1 MAEETENF
9 SPLDPLGPAYG
20 KINRPTLDVQGLSPF
35 EGDRITQEPIN
46 FPRPQFHPVMP
57 GMNITKPQ
65 QAVRQN
71 VVGRPG
77 KEPNQNGTASDQDI
91 KMAHADYIKG
101 ALQTNRPKD
110 QFAKIYSYDAG
121 PDGNAFYKRYMAY
134 GKETFDRIGFSPL
147 RDNEA
152 VFNSRTTMADDWSR
166 MMTHSFWP
174 LFTTGMASGP
184 KSMIK
189 MLSGDLTSADLQE
202 AREYEEAAAIGQSSK
217 GGLMGFMN
225 NTVMNFGYTAGI
237 ISEAILEE
245 AAGMLLAPV
254 TAGGSM
260 WLTTMNNLRKI
271 KGVGAAV
278 DGMSAVRSGLRSM
291 ADITGARRAWNA
303 VHDLGTTTKVGRFL
317 NPFENTFDAA
327 RAIKADNLT
336 GLAKLSKTAGGLY
349 RDARSINMAVSEAR
363 LEAGMVENTVYD
375 QLYKEHFNKTGEA
388 PDNETQKE
396 MIKKAKDASLDTFY
410 KNAALIYASNKITF
424 HNVVSPRGGIRNF
437 IKSTVDDVATVGGG
451 KFGNVGKI
459 VYDNAKK
466 SFAFEANNIKNLA
479 KSWWKNPG
487 FKSAAKTIG
496 YFKANFTEGFQENA
510 QEIIAGANEKYYIDS
525 FNSQARQ
532 AHEYSMSTA
541 NYSMKSQG
549 DYYLEEARKQNPLT
563 AQGFETFASGFFMGM
578 FAHPLN
584 NAIPFLSV
592 GYNRMFDKEAYEQ
605 YKTKKTEITEKL
617 VGQLNEVKIDD
628 FLKSKLFDYGAQDI
642 IGRIKQGGDKKE
654 ALDAENESLIMTM
667 LGSGVAET
675 FAEKVRSM
683 NDLDDNEFMDA
694 MNIEKDDIP
703 KYRERVQYAADKMER
718 IRKTHQYYQDKY
730 PNPVNLDAIKDMDQD
745 SEDYEDLIALHH
757 GWDMSVKNAVF
768 FNETFEDTRE
778 RMKGVENKF
787 LRSVNRDKTAARE
800 LGLLLTP
807 SKLQQELQLL
817 VNEADSL
824 DSLPKKDAAT
834 KKELAR
840 KRGLAKNIES
850 YLTALEEFDGFFNRD
865 QMYDLT
871 KAEVSKKLGREATK
885 EEVEKYIDKN
895 IGKLSDEK
903 KQTKVLSNLKQAF
916 SDYAKFVSEA
926 NDDFA
931 FDDNLEK
938 AYTLLTDHYKLGT
951 EARQMAKYIDR
962 LNNPS
967 VIFEV
972 AERNKAWMKNLY
984 NRRKSYYTKMVRAQM
999 KAVEDN
1005 TLLNV
1010 LADKGIFV
1018 ALDEFETWQKT
1029 GAIPSQFFDNAN
1041 KRVIIPG
1048 SDEYTFLAMYF
1059 QQASGL
1065 NQEEVSAEETLDEP
1079 VELITPT
1086 SIQEVEAALK
1096 NLEAKQLVAKGNEY
1110 ENIDDPND
1118 KYARVST
1125 RKGEFEG
1132 SNQRAANRG
1141 TIIDDMLRGFING
1154 TATKIEDIRKIYIEH
1169 PLKDQTQPFNA
1180 EFIRELFAI
1189 FNEVK
1194 DIADNRGITLTAK
1207 VPTLWGTIDG
1217 KKYAGTIDL
1226 LGIDKSGQVFI
1237 IDLKTSS
1244 QERRSHYEMVQFLRD
1259 NAGDMFNSIMEKIKA
1274 EEKNNILNV
1283 KNFTAKEQ
1291 KVIDQLVEQFKDKVN
1306 KNLNRLALYD
1316 YSGQDSSQQSGYA
1329 ELLRQRT
1336 GITAKKITIFP
1347 IRVTVE
1353 DKVYTKAE
1361 AEKNADGKF
1370 TMDVEIDRATFPETP
1385 KVKPKAK
1392 VEDDW
1397 NSIIDNAVSERELD
1411 SIIDQM
1417 DKAGVMTP
1425 DFLMTINKKR
1435 ESIKTEAPAA
1445 ESTEAES
1452 VSEKAPVVEKA
1463 KPTVE
1468 GKVLGQKPTSPK
1480 ISEVVGKTV
1489 YYNGKPYMVQKEGV
1503 RYILNSETT
1512 IIELAG
1518 DKNSTLESL
1527 GIDYFKGEFY
1537 KPEYD
1542 ITVNSENSVT
1552 VNGVSYIVKSDAK
1565 GNVIGLSPLNKPEQ
1579 VIKNEKLLIAVE
1591 IERNKTTFVNTNAVL
1606 DEVDT
1611 EEILDQIEETD
1622 PATHQKLMNVERV
1635 YNMNWNETVEA
1646 GLSNLYSKKPLTE
1659 SQRLAVDLWV
1669 TDAIINMT
1677 SVYNRT
1683 SDPIYANALD
1693 NLEIINT
1700 LLYEGYTEK
1709 PKKAGTDESTKRTV
1723 KQTSTEAERK
1733 PGKTV
1738 SEEPTVILDS
1748 KALNKLGFT
1757 DLMLENMTEQ
1767 ELVEASRFTT
1777 PEEASE
1783 FREAI
1788 IDKQRALD
1796 IYHPYI
1802 TEFTLYK
1809 DAQLVAN
1816 QTLLRKDETG
1826 EYVIFADT
1834 DDIVVVKSFDKK
1846 TGDVTL
1852 QKLGSNVT
1860 LVADISELDP
1870 VLIFKEQ
1877 VMTEPEKAE
1886 ETITNKKEAAT
1897 FTEEGNTLLTNFLDS
1912 KTRQSEIE
1920 KGVESPEV
1928 TNDDL
1933 DDNLLNDLKC

>member
-1 MAEETENF
+1 
-9 SPLDPLGPAYG
+9 
-20 KINRPTLDVQGLSPF
+20 
-35 EGDRITQEPIN
+35 
-46 FPRPQFHPVMP
+46 
-57 GMNITKPQ
+57 
-65 QAVRQN
+65 
-71 VVGRPG
+71 
-77 KEPNQNGTASDQDI
+77 
-91 KMAHADYIKG
+91 
-101 ALQTNRPKD
+101 
-110 QFAKIYSYDAG
+110 
-121 PDGNAFYKRYMAY
+121 
-134 GKETFDRIGFSPL
+134 
-147 RDNEA
+147 
-152 VFNSRTTMADDWSR
+152 
-166 MMTHSFWP
+166 
-174 LFTTGMASGP
+174 
-184 KSMIK
+184 
-189 MLSGDLTSADLQE
+189 
-202 AREYEEAAAIGQSSK
+202 
-217 GGLMGFMN
+217 
-225 NTVMNFGYTAGI
+225 
-237 ISEAILEE
+237 
-245 AAGMLLAPV
+245 
-254 TAGGSM
+254 
-260 WLTTMNNLRKI
+260 
-271 KGVGAAV
+271 
-278 DGMSAVRSGLRSM
+278 
-291 ADITGARRAWNA
+291 
-303 VHDLGTTTKVGRFL
+303 
-317 NPFENTFDAA
+317 
-327 RAIKADNLT
+327 
-336 GLAKLSKTAGGLY
+336 
-349 RDARSINMAVSEAR
+349 
-363 LEAGMVENTVYD
+363 
-375 QLYKEHFNKTGEA
+375 
-388 PDNETQKE
+388 
-396 MIKKAKDASLDTFY
+396 
-410 KNAALIYASNKITF
+410 
-424 HNVVSPRGGIRNF
+424 
-437 IKSTVDDVATVGGG
+437 
-451 KFGNVGKI
+451 
-459 VYDNAKK
+459 
-466 SFAFEANNIKNLA
+466 
-479 KSWWKNPG
+479 
-487 FKSAAKTIG
+487 
-496 YFKANFTEGFQENA
+496 
-510 QEIIAGANEKYYIDS
+510 
-525 FNSQARQ
+525 
-532 AHEYSMSTA
+532 
-541 NYSMKSQG
+541 
-549 DYYLEEARKQNPLT
+549 
-563 AQGFETFASGFFMGM
+563 
-578 FAHPLN
+578 
-584 NAIPFLSV
+584 
-592 GYNRMFDKEAYEQ
+592 
-605 YKTKKTEITEKL
+605 
-617 VGQLNEVKIDD
+617 
-628 FLKSKLFDYGAQDI
+628 
-642 IGRIKQGGDKKE
+642 
-654 ALDAENESLIMTM
+654 
-667 LGSGVAET
+667 
-675 FAEKVRSM
+675 
-683 NDLDDNEFMDA
+683 
-694 MNIEKDDIP
+694 
-703 KYRERVQYAADKMER
+703 
-718 IRKTHQYYQDKY
+718 
-730 PNPVNLDAIKDMDQD
+730 
-745 SEDYEDLIALHH
+745 
-757 GWDMSVKNAVF
+757 
-768 FNETFEDTRE
+768 
-778 RMKGVENKF
+778 
-787 LRSVNRDKTAARE
+787 
-800 LGLLLTP
+800 
-807 SKLQQELQLL
+807 
-817 VNEADSL
+817 
-824 DSLPKKDAAT
+824 
-834 KKELAR
+834 
-840 KRGLAKNIES
+840 
-850 YLTALEEFDGFFNRD
+850 
-865 QMYDLT
+865 
-871 KAEVSKKLGREATK
+871 
-885 EEVEKYIDKN
+885 
-895 IGKLSDEK
+895 
-903 KQTKVLSNLKQAF
+903 
-916 SDYAKFVSEA
+916 
-926 NDDFA
+926 
-931 FDDNLEK
+931 
-938 AYTLLTDHYKLGT
+938 
-951 EARQMAKYIDR
+951 
-962 LNNPS
+962 
-967 VIFEV
+967 
-972 AERNKAWMKNLY
+972 
-984 NRRKSYYTKMVRAQM
+984 
-999 KAVEDN
+999 
-1005 TLLNV
+1005 
-1010 LADKGIFV
+1010 
-1018 ALDEFETWQKT
+1018 
-1029 GAIPSQFFDNAN
+1029 
-1041 KRVIIPG
+1041 
-1048 SDEYTFLAMYF
+1048 MYF

-1291 KVIDQLVEQFKDKVN
+1291 KVIDQLVEKFKDKVN

-1361 AEKNADGKF
+1361 AEKNGDGKF

-1392 VEDDW
+1392 VETQESQKADIEIIRSKLGHENNKKMFDEFINLVQESLNRTGFNGLTAQELEILLKGLDNNSVAIVGGVTSSTRNNIEREDLDTAW
-1397 NSIIDNAVSERELD
+1397 IEAPVNLTPAEAYEYQKALVKLKEYLSSMSTRQQPQSTDKIEKDRFTVGGSEPIFIGDIIKNLVNNRYTELAALEGAVSDIEAKKADTERKTTKVISSETVEKGDRKGQTRTVTQTNSIEDLEGTVLSVTEYDAKVGDTEVTLGGRIMTFKEFKEEFPLEEDWAEILEGFEDLNDDTKITVRKVRRTPTSSRFGSVVDIFNPTLGKMTVEIKKDDTKYNAEL
-1411 SIIDQM
+1411 
-1417 DKAGVMTP
+1417 
-1425 DFLMTINKKR
+1425 
-1435 ESIKTEAPAA
+1435 AA
-1445 ESTEAES
+1445 LKGA
-1452 VSEKAPVVEKA
+1452 EKAPVVEKA

-1518 DKNSTLESL
+1518 DKDSTLESL

-1591 IERNKTTFVNTNAVL
+1591 IERNKTTFVNTNTVL

-1767 ELVEASRFTT
+1767 ELMEASRFTT

-1826 EYVIFADT
+1826 EYVIFADI